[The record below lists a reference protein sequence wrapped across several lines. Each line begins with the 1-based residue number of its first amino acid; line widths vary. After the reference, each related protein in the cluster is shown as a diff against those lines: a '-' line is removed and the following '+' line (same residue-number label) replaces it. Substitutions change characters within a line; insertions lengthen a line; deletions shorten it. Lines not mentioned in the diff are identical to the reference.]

1 MVKIKMDA
9 MYDHF
14 PDRHPA
20 AGEPCLN
27 FYADSHIP
35 HCTAGS
41 RINVAMLLEPR
52 SMLDPAYDYVLKH
65 PDYFGA
71 IFTHDS
77 EILTHFDHA
86 HELIWADVWLTTDSE
101 KTKDISLCTSPKNWC
116 PLHDARLR
124 LYKFYKDRDEV
135 DCFYGNW
142 NDTQLPAIDAK
153 DYLEHYK
160 YSIIIEN
167 DIDELW
173 FTEKIL
179 NCFATK
185 TVPIYVGS
193 PMIGELF
200 NPEGIITVNEWKD
213 VPDIVGTLY
222 ETGLERDYASRQQAI
237 EDNFKRVEP
246 YKTPWKE
253 RFFRDYEP
261 LLEELLNG

>member
-1 MVKIKMDA
+1 MVKIEMDA

-20 AGEPCLN
+20 AGEPHLN
-27 FYADSHIP
+27 FYSDSHIQNC
-35 HCTAGS
+35 HQGS
-41 RINVAMLLEPR
+41 RTNVAMLLEPR
-52 SMLDPAYDYVLKH
+52 SMLGTAYKYVLAH

-101 KTKDISLCTSPKNWC
+101 KTKGISLCTSPKKWC
-116 PLHDARLR
+116 PLHEARLW
-124 LYKFYKDRDEV
+124 LYNYYNNRDDV
-135 DCFYGNW
+135 DCFYGDW
-142 NDTQLPAIDAK
+142 NNPETPAIDAK
-153 DYLEHYK
+153 DYLENYK

-167 DIDELW
+167 DIDDLW
-173 FTEKIL
+173 YTEKIL

-193 PMIGELF
+193 PIIGELF
-200 NPEGIITVNEWKD
+200 DPDGIIQ
-213 VPDIVGTLY
+213 VPDWRAISDIIEALCFR
-222 ETGLERDYASRQQAI
+222 GLDYDYASRQQAI

-246 YKTPWKE
+246 YKVPWKE

>member
-1 MVKIKMDA
+1 MVKIQMDA

-20 AGEPCLN
+20 AGEPYLN
-27 FYADSHIP
+27 FYSDSHIKN
-35 HCTAGS
+35 CTAGS
-41 RINVAMLLEPR
+41 RTNVAMLLEPR
-52 SMLDPAYDYVLKH
+52 SMLGPAYEYVLEH

-101 KTKDISLCTSPKNWC
+101 KTKGISICTSPKNWC

-124 LYKFYKDRDEV
+124 LYNFYKKRDEV
-135 DCFYGNW
+135 DCYYGNW
-142 NDTQLPAIDAK
+142 NDSVLPAIDAR

-173 FTEKIL
+173 YTEKIL

-193 PMIGELF
+193 PMIGEMF
-200 NPEGIITVNEWKD
+200 NPGGIIQVKDWKD
-213 VPDIVGTLY
+213 IPDIIQTLY
-222 ETGLERDYASRQQAI
+222 DIGLDGDYAARQQAI
-237 EDNFKRVEP
+237 NDNFAKVEP
-246 YKTPWKE
+246 YKVPWKE

-261 LLEELLNG
+261 LLEELLNE